1 MLTQELGLCW
11 GQVWATC
18 GHCKHT
24 SSWSTQAGGSQGQ
37 LSVCLNSELCP
48 KLLLFTRECG
58 QVAPSLD
65 LALRYWLFG
74 IHAALQPWHYFLQ
87 ERQGLIHEQH
97 LFTRVSTCKRLSA
110 NSFCHFVSWQPW
122 IKAHCLAPSVLSC
135 SEASAAHTTSTEPA
149 DSTSIGTASLAWMKA
164 QTPGI
169 KSWYVSPKTLP
180 WKSALEVTSLSAWPL
195 GLWSRKER
203 FQSYTF

>member
-1 MLTQELGLCW
+1 MLGPGVGYVWTLQTYQQLKHSGCWLPRAAQHVPELRAVPQTAPLHQRMWPSCP
-11 GQVWATC
+11 
-18 GHCKHT
+18 
-24 SSWSTQAGGSQGQ
+24 Q
-37 LSVCLNSELCP
+37 LRSG
-48 KLLLFTRECG
+48 TRVLVGWDPC
-58 QVAPSLD
+58 S
-65 LALRYWLFG
+65 R
-74 IHAALQPWHYFLQ
+74 AALQ